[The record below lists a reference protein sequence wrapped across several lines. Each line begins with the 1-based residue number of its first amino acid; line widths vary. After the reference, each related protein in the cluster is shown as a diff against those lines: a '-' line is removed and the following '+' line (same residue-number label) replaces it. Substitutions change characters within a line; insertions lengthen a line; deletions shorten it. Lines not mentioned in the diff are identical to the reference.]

1 MGFSRVSFLY
11 RMVDLLAND
20 SFSVILLPCLCRVW
34 ADRETA
40 NSLSWSVALPA
51 LLLGARH
58 IRGHTPSFLRL
69 PSFHSSFGLEASSL
83 VRGF

>member
-51 LLLGARH
+51 LLHGAPH
-58 IRGHTPSFLRL
+58 IRGHTLLF
-69 PSFHSSFGLEASSL
+69 FASSL
-83 VRGF
+83 FIPPLV